1 MADIENPNSNAEV
14 VAAPEPSRHAFWA
27 WKERL
32 VTIIRGNPNGAD
44 AEDVAV
50 AEPVE
55 RSRYCFLWFWG
66 VVACFFAIVAA
77 ILLQVHFR
85 PTGLA
90 HAALV
95 LVGVI
100 AFCTATC
107 LGSFI
112 MNLAIGFAQEAEE
125 EARRVIDLLI

>member
-1 MADIENPNSNAEV
+1 MADTENPNSNGEV

-27 WKERL
+27 WKVRL
-32 VTIIRGNPNGAD
+32 VAIIRGNPNGAD
-44 AEDVAV
+44 AEDAAV

-66 VVACFFAIVAA
+66 VVAFFFAIVAA

-90 HAALV
+90 HVALFV
-95 LVGVI
+95 VGVI

-112 MNLAIGFAQEAEE
+112 MSLAVGFAEEADEQ
-125 EARRVIDLLI
+125 ARRVIDLLI